1 MAKSQSS
8 NLAPLKLRASLTN
21 FSKGI
26 FKMSYKSDIEI
37 AREAQKRPIQE
48 IGSKLGIPS
57 EHLLPY
63 GHDKAKVSQDF
74 INSVQKNDDGKLIL
88 VTAINPTPAGEG
100 KTTTTVGLGDGLNR
114 IGKKA
119 AICIREASLGPCFGM
134 KGGAAGGG
142 YAQVVPM
149 EEMNLH
155 FTGDFHAI
163 TSAHNLLA
171 AMIDNHIYWGNALEI
186 DERRVAWRRVMDMN
200 DRALRDIVTSLGGV
214 SNGFPRQTGFDITV
228 ASEVMAILCLA
239 TDLDDL
245 QKRLG
250 DIIVAYR
257 RDKTPI
263 YCRDIK
269 ADGAMTVL
277 LKDAMQPNLVQTL
290 ENNPAFV
297 HGGPFANIAH
307 GCNSVMATTTALKIA
322 DYVVTEAGFG
332 ADLGAEKFMNIKCRK
347 AGLAPSV
354 VVVVA
359 TIRAMKMNGGV
370 AKSDLGDE
378 NVDAVIQ
385 GCPNLG
391 RHIENVKSFGVPVV
405 VAINHFVTDTD
416 AEVKAVQDYVSDMGS
431 EAILCKHWE
440 KGSEG
445 TVDLAERV
453 AEIADSEIGNF
464 APLYNDE
471 MSLLGKIET
480 IAKRIYRA
488 DEVLA
493 DAKIRNQLK
502 EWETAGYGNL
512 PVCMAKT
519 QYSFTTD
526 PNRRGAPT
534 GHSVPV
540 REVRLSAGAGF
551 IVVIC
556 GEIMTMP
563 GLPSKPA
570 SENIMLNETGQIEG
584 LF

>member
-1 MAKSQSS
+1 MGAKIGISS
-8 NLAPLKLRASLTN
+8 
-21 FSKGI
+21 
-26 FKMSYKSDIEI
+26 DD
-37 AREAQKRPIQE
+37 
-48 IGSKLGIPS
+48 
-57 EHLLPY
+57 LLPY
-63 GHDKAKVSQDF
+63 GHDKAKVRQGF
-74 INSVQKNDDGKLIL
+74 INSVQSKEDGKLIL

-114 IGKKA
+114 IGKNA
-119 AICIREASLGPCFGM
+119 MICIREASLGPNFGM

-163 TSAHNLLA
+163 TSAHSLLS
-171 AMIDNHIYWGNALEI
+171 AMIDNHIYWGNECDI
-186 DERRVAWRRVMDMN
+186 DTRRVAWRRVVDMN
-200 DRALRDIVTSLGGV
+200 DRALRTITASLGGV
-214 SNGFPRQTGFDITV
+214 SNGFPREAGFDITV

-239 TDLDDL
+239 NDLKDL
-245 QKRLG
+245 EKRLG

-257 RDKTPI
+257 RDKTPV

-269 ADGAMTVL
+269 AEGAMTVL

-307 GCNSVMATTTALKIA
+307 GCNSVIATKTALKVA

-347 AGLAPSV
+347 AGIAPSAV
-354 VVVVA
+354 VLVA
-359 TIRAMKMNGGV
+359 TVRAMKMNGGV
-370 AKSDLGDE
+370 AKGDLGAE
-378 NVDAVIQ
+378 NVAAVNK
-385 GCPNLG
+385 GCANLG

-416 AEVKAVQDYVSDMGS
+416 AEVQAVRDYCANHGVEAVLSRHWELGSEGS
-431 EAILCKHWE
+431 EALARKVVE
-440 KGSEG
+440 
-445 TVDLAERV
+445 LAESGK
-453 AEIADSEIGNF
+453 ANF
-464 APLYNDE
+464 APIYPDD
-471 MSLLGKIET
+471 MSLFEKIET

-502 EWETAGYGNL
+502 EWEEAGYRNL

-551 IVVIC
+551 IVVVC

-563 GLPSKPA
+563 GLPRKPA
-570 SENIMLNETGQIEG
+570 AETIRLNDAGQIEG